1 MRRYHRAPSRF
12 LVRCDPESAEFPAR
26 IAPSTSLS
34 LVTWEPKTARMP
46 STEPF
51 SDVVPQ
57 NGGRLAIPAGVALVS
72 DAGS

>member
-26 IAPSTSLS
+26 IAPSTSPS

-46 STEPF
+46 SPVYF
-51 SDVVPQ
+51 S
-57 NGGRLAIPAGVALVS
+57 
-72 DAGS
+72 